1 MYEPLHLS
9 LMATA
14 GSDPVSFTEQQRHPH
29 SSPTMDDAKCCK
41 LSAEET
47 WQLHT
52 WVWQQHFSKQ
62 VWQDTSATLDAV
74 GAVWARWK
82 YVQDCL
88 MNISRHTVL
97 VAGCGRGAGQQG
109 CILSHAPSSS
119 FAGAWQPGVSGG
131 RKWLCDVGACCVRSG
146 WHYTPPDQRSNAPSV
161 QQKHLTEC
169 SEHAHVGRAPAL
181 NSAGNLT
188 CTTATLILNAAQR
201 EAILAACIVLM
212 FVPAAQ

>member
-1 MYEPLHLS
+1 MRKP
-9 LMATA
+9 
-14 GSDPVSFTEQQRHPH
+14 GSCTPGCGSNISAKWCGKN
-29 SSPTMDDAKCCK
+29 SS
-41 LSAEET
+41 S
-47 WQLHT
+47 
-52 WVWQQHFSKQ
+52 
-62 VWQDTSATLDAV
+62 V
-74 GAVWARWK
+74 GAPGLLKVQRQNKDARIIRFTL
-82 YVQDCL
+82 CGA
-88 MNISRHTVL
+88 
-97 VAGCGRGAGQQG
+97 AGCVRGAGQQG
-109 CILSHAPSSS
+109 CILSHSPSSS